1 MHRVIWMKVQRH
13 ILLALS
19 LWLLAF
25 PGQVSAQ
32 GATKPEAPTLT
43 VSGTGNLAVAPDMA
57 FVTFGME
64 TAGKSLTEAQR
75 RNNSVMQKVMERL
88 RELHIQKERIQT
100 SSFTVVP
107 QYKSPSKRLPDA
119 PSVSPEII
127 GYLVGNS
134 VTVEVDQLEKV
145 AVVIEESLTAG
156 ANRFQGL
163 HWSLRD
169 EQQARLAALKQA
181 AIKAR
186 ERAAVLS
193 EALRVKLVRLLS
205 VQEGGHVIRPVSQ
218 ISRSMMA
225 MDAGGG
231 EPPIFAGELQVEAT
245 VTLVYEIVHE

>member
-1 MHRVIWMKVQRH
+1 MHRVMWMKVQRN
-13 ILLALS
+13 ILFALS

-25 PGQVSAQ
+25 PGRVSAQ

-43 VSGTGNLAVAPDMA
+43 VSGTGHLAVAPDTA

-64 TAGKSLTEAQR
+64 TAGKSLAEAQR
-75 RNNSVMQKVMERL
+75 QNNSVMQKVMERL

-145 AVVIEESLTAG
+145 AVVIEEALTAG

-218 ISRSMMA
+218 TSRSMMA

-231 EPPIFAGELQVEAT
+231 EPQIFAGELQIEAT